1 LDKNK
6 NYIKTDLVV
15 IGSGP
20 GGYTAAFRAAD
31 LGLDVILVDK
41 NQKLGGVCLNRGC
54 IPSKAY
60 LHLSKIIDEAQEAK
74 DIGLNFQNLSIDFE
88 KIKLWKDTIINN
100 LSSGIKSLAK
110 QRQIKII
117 NGKATF
123 LSADKLLIEDKQK
136 KNININFLYCIIATG
151 SSPSIINNLNIN
163 HPRIISSTKA
173 LSLNKIPKRMLII
186 GGGYIGLEL
195 GTAYS
200 SFGSKVTIA
209 EFFPK
214 LLSMADQDLVNPLYK
229 NLKNKFEQIYLSTEV
244 KDLKPNTN
252 NVIVTFKKNGSLYKD
267 AYDIVL
273 ICIGRTP
280 NTYSLNLEKAGIK
293 LDKNG
298 FIPINK
304 KRRTIIPNIY
314 AIGDVTG
321 NPMLAHK
328 ATHEAKVAA
337 ENIAGLNATFEP
349 KAIPSVIYTNPEIAW
364 IGYTENELKNSN
376 TQYNKAIFPWSASGR
391 AIAVNSSNGKTK
403 ILSSKDNSKILGVGI
418 VGVNAGE
425 LISEAALA
433 IELNATI
440 DDIANTIHPHPTLSE
455 TFANTA
461 EILNKTITD
470 LYIKK

>member
-6 NYIKTDLVV
+6 NYIKADLVV

-20 GGYTAAFRAAD
+20 GGYTAAFRASD
-31 LGLDVILVDK
+31 LGLNVILIDK

-60 LHLSKIIDEAQEAK
+60 LHLSKIVEEAKEVK
-74 DIGLNFQNLSIDFE
+74 DIGLNFQKLSINFE
-88 KIKLWKDTIINN
+88 KINSWKDTIINN

-110 QRQIKII
+110 QRKIKII

-123 LSADKLLIEDKQK
+123 LSADKLLVQDIQK
-136 KNININFLYCIIATG
+136 KNINIIFSHCIIATG

-173 LSLNKIPKRMLII
+173 LSLNKIPKRMLVI

-200 SFGSKVTIA
+200 SFGSKITIA
-209 EFFPK
+209 EFFPE
-214 LLSMADQDLVNPLYK
+214 LLSMADQDLVKTLHQT
-229 NLKNKFEQIYLSTEV
+229 LKNKFEHIYLSTEV
-244 KDLKPNTN
+244 KDLKPDKDHI
-252 NVIVTFKKNGSLYKD
+252 VVTFKNNNKLYKD
-267 AYDIVL
+267 TYDIVL
-273 ICIGRTP
+273 LCIGRTP
-280 NTYSLNLEKAGIK
+280 NTYSLNLEKAGIR
-293 LDKNG
+293 LDKKG
-298 FIPINK
+298 FIPVNK

-314 AIGDVTG
+314 AIGDITG

-328 ATHEAKVAA
+328 ATHEGKVAA
-337 ENIAGLNATFEP
+337 ENIAGLNASFEP

-364 IGYTENELKNSN
+364 VGYTENELKNN
-376 TQYNKAIFPWSASGR
+376 NIQYNKAIFPWSASGR
-391 AIAVNSSNGKTK
+391 AIATNSSNGKTK
-403 ILSSKDNSKILGVGI
+403 ILSSKDSSQVLGVGI
-418 VGVNAGE
+418 VGINAGE
-425 LISEAALA
+425 LISEATLA

-440 DDIANTIHPHPTLSE
+440 NDIAKTIHPHPTLSE

-470 LYIKK
+470 LYIK